1 MKSNKKKTENN
12 SQSQEDNLFLSTHR
26 MMKER
31 VELSKYL
38 KLLLTKS
45 TTLVYQ
51 AQYLRKRNSIH
62 QHFQFKDLFR

>member
-1 MKSNKKKTENN
+1 MKSNKKKTENSN
-12 SQSQEDNLFLSTHR
+12 QSQEDNLFLSTHR

-51 AQYLRKRNSIH
+51 AQYLRKQNKTH
-62 QHFQFKDLFR
+62 LHFQFKDLFR